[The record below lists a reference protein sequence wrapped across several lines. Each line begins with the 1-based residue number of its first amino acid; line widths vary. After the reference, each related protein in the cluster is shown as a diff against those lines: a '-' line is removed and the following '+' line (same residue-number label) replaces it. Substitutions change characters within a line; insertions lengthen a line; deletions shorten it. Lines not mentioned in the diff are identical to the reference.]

1 MDGTTTTAVTA
12 VESTKQLDNINNLIG
27 SFDGFENY
35 LYTSTSAT
43 GYPKSGNSILPST
56 DSLSID
62 WYNSAVTNSSLFDK
76 NNVDYLNNNL
86 PEFIREDY
94 QNQDFMLFMDMLGHH
109 FDVIWVY
116 INGLNN
122 LRKPEHKSDLGFS
135 NDLVYSLLES
145 LGWEGKKAYDSQNLW
160 EYALGQ
166 YRDGT
171 QKYVDV
177 H

>member
-1 MDGTTTTAVTA
+1 
-12 VESTKQLDNINNLIG
+12 
-27 SFDGFENY
+27 
-35 LYTSTSAT
+35 
-43 GYPKSGNSILPST
+43 
-56 DSLSID
+56 
-62 WYNSAVTNSSLFDK
+62 
-76 NNVDYLNNNL
+76 
-86 PEFIREDY
+86 
-94 QNQDFMLFMDMLGHH
+94 MLFMDMLGHH

-166 YRDGT
+166 YKDGT
-171 QKYVDV
+171 QKYSRSLKDANEEIWRRVINNLPYLLKHKGTSRSLKAVMACYGVPQSLLTIMEFGGPTDPTDGV
-177 H
+177 HNHLPLKIEHLL